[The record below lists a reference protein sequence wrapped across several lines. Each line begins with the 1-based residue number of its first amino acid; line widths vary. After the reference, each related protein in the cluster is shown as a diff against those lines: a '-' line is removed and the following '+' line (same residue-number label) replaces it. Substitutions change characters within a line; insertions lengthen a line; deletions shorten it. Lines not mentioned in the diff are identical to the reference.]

1 MRLKTD
7 MEKNYKIGMIGLG
20 SIGTRHLY
28 NIVKVLKG
36 KGASYTID
44 LIRSG
49 RGNEINKEIE
59 NIINKTY
66 YSYDEVSDDYD
77 VIFVT
82 NPTHLHF
89 ETIKQYASKTQ
100 HMFIEKP
107 VFDDADVSIDDLCLK
122 DGGVY
127 YVACPLRYTSVIQ
140 YIKHNCDFS
149 KVYCARVTCSSY
161 LPDWRPSVDYR
172 TTYSSKKEQGG
183 GVSID
188 LIHEWDYLQYLFGQP
203 EQVCNMRGQFSNLE
217 IDSDDL
223 SLYLAKY
230 KNMAVEV
237 HLDYFGRK
245 TIREIQLFT
254 DEDTIV
260 GDLTN
265 SEVRYLKSG
274 RTVSFKESR
283 NDFQRKEIAYFFEIV
298 EGREINHNDI
308 SIAMKTLKIAKE
320 GNL

>member
-1 MRLKTD
+1 
-7 MEKNYKIGMIGLG
+7 MEKEYKIGMNGLG
-20 SIGTRHLY
+20 SIGTRHVY
-28 NIVKVLKG
+28 NIVKVLQEKG
-36 KGASYTID
+36 KSYKID

-49 RGNEINKEIE
+49 RSKEINKEVSQY
-59 NIINKTY
+59 INNTY
-66 YSYDEVSDDYD
+66 YPNDELPDDYD

-82 NPTHLHF
+82 NPTHMHF
-89 ETIKQYASKTQ
+89 ETIKQYASKTK

-107 VFDDADVSIDDLCLK
+107 VFDEANISIDELGLK
-122 DGGVY
+122 EGEVY
-127 YVACPLRYTSVIQ
+127 YIACPLRYTNVIQ
-140 YIKHNCDFS
+140 YLKENCDLN
-149 KVYCARVTCSSY
+149 KAYCARVICSSY

-172 TTYSSKKEQGG
+172 TTYSAKKEQGG

-188 LIHEWDYLQYLFGQP
+188 LIHEWDYLYYLFGHP
-203 EQVCNMRGQFSNLE
+203 EQVCNIRGQFSNLE

-230 KNMAVEV
+230 NNMAVEV

-245 TIREIQLFT
+245 SIREIQIFT

-260 GDLTN
+260 GDINN
-265 SEVRYLKSG
+265 SEIRYLKSG
-274 RTVSFKESR
+274 KIVSFKESR
-283 NDFQRKEIAYFFEIV
+283 NDYQCKEIAYFFDIL